1 MLVAGVDS
9 STQSCKVLIRDAETG
24 QLVRSGS
31 AKHPDGTEIH
41 PDHWWGALQEAVQRA
56 GGLDDV
62 AALSIGGQQ
71 HGMVVLDAD
80 GEVIRPALLW
90 NDTRSAPAAEEL
102 IAEIGSARGN
112 GPDDGARV
120 WAQQIGTVPVA
131 SITATKLRWLANAEP
146 DNAARVAAV
155 ALPHDWLTW
164 MLAGGPAAGLNAL
177 ATDRSDASGT
187 GYFST
192 PQGTYDR
199 EILSLALRRDAAD
212 VILPRVITPEGTAGV
227 TVANGTIP
235 AGIALGAGCGDNA
248 GAALGLEMALGD
260 VSISIGTSG
269 VVAAVTGVPAA
280 DPSGTIAGFADATGS
295 FLPLAVTLN
304 SSQTLDKM
312 CELLGVGY
320 DEFDRLA
327 LAGEPGAGG
336 LTLVP
341 YYQGERTPNVPRATA
356 SILGMTLAGATR
368 ENLARAA
375 VEGLLCSLADG
386 MDAFAEQGLAVER
399 ILLIGGGA
407 KYTSVQSIAPEI
419 FGQDVWIPEPGEYVA
434 NGAARQAAWV
444 ALGELPTW
452 DVSNAR
458 KVTGEPHAAAR
469 EAYASRRH
477 LYAERA

>member
-1 MLVAGVDS
+1 MLIAGIDS
-9 STQSCKVLIRDAETG
+9 STQSCKVLIRDAATG
-24 QLVRSGS
+24 ALVRSGS
-31 AKHPDGTEIH
+31 AKHPDGTEVH
-41 PDHWWGALQEAVQRA
+41 PSGWWDALLEAIEKA

-62 AALSIGGQQ
+62 AALSGGGQQ

-80 GEVIRPALLW
+80 GDVIRPALLW
-90 NDTRSAPAAEEL
+90 NDTRSAEGAEQL
-102 IAEIGSARGN
+102 IAELGAARGN

-120 WAQQIGTVPVA
+120 WAEQIGTVPVA
-131 SITATKLRWLANAEP
+131 SSTATKLRWLANAEP
-146 DNAARVAAV
+146 ENAARVAAV

-164 MLAGGPAAGLNAL
+164 MLAGGPAAGLEAL

-192 PQGTYDR
+192 PNGEYDR
-199 EILSLALRRDAAD
+199 EILSLALRRDASE
-212 VILPRVITPEGTAGV
+212 VILPRVLAPNGLAGV
-227 TVANGTIP
+227 SIAQGPVP
-235 AGIALGAGCGDNA
+235 AGIKLGPGCGDNA
-248 GAALGLEMALGD
+248 GAALGLEMGVGD

-304 SSQTLDKM
+304 GSQTLDKM

-320 DEFDRLA
+320 DEFDELA
-327 LAGEPGAGG
+327 LAGTPSSGG
-336 LTLVP
+336 MTLVP

-375 VEGLLCSLADG
+375 VEGLLSSLADG
-386 MDAFAEQGLAVER
+386 VEAFVEQGLAVER

-407 KYTSVQSIAPEI
+407 KYVAVQEIAPEV

-434 NGAARQAAWV
+434 NGAARQAAWL
-444 ALGELPTW
+444 ALGELPKW

-458 KVTGEPHAAAR
+458 RVSGEARPAIR
-469 EAYASRRH
+469 EAYAARRH
-477 LYAERA
+477 LFAER

>member
-24 QLVRSGS
+24 ALVRSGS

-41 PDHWWGALQEAVQRA
+41 PDHWWSALLEAIEKA

-62 AALSIGGQQ
+62 AALSVGGQQ
-71 HGMVVLDAD
+71 HGMVVLDGD

-90 NDTRSAPAAEEL
+90 NDTRSAEGASEL
-102 IAEIGSARGN
+102 IAELGEARGS

-120 WAQQIGTVPVA
+120 WAEQIGTMPVA

-146 DNAARVAAV
+146 ENAARVAAV

-164 MLAGGPAAGLNAL
+164 KLAGGSAAGLEAL

-192 PQGTYDR
+192 PRGEYDR
-199 EILSLALRRDAAD
+199 EILSLALRRDASD
-212 VILPRVITPEGTAGV
+212 VVLPRVLEPAASAGV
-227 TVANGTIP
+227 TVAHGAIP
-235 AGIALGAGCGDNA
+235 AGITLGPGCGDNA
-248 GAALGLEMALGD
+248 GAALGLEMSVGD
-260 VSISIGTSG
+260 VSISVGTSG
-269 VVAAVTGVPAA
+269 VVAAVTGVAAA
-280 DPSGTIAGFADATGS
+280 DPSGTIAGFADATGA

-304 SSQTLDKM
+304 GSQTLDKM

-320 DEFDRLA
+320 DEFDALA

-341 YYQGERTPNVPRATA
+341 YYQGERTPNLPRATA
-356 SILGMTLAGATR
+356 SIVGMTLAGATR

-386 MDAFAEQGLAVER
+386 MDAFVEQGLAVER

-407 KYTSVQSIAPEI
+407 KYAAVQAIAPEV
-419 FGQDVWIPEPGEYVA
+419 FGRDVWIPDPGEYVA

-444 ALGELPTW
+444 ARGELPRW

-458 KVTGEPHAAAR
+458 RVTAEPNPATRAAYAAR
-469 EAYASRRH
+469 RT
-477 LYAERA
+477 LYAER